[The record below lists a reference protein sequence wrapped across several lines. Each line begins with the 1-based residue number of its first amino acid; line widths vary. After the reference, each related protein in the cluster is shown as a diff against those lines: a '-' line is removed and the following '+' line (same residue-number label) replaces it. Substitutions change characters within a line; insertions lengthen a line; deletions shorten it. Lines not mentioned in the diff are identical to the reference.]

1 MINKNPLLL
10 LHIAVFLFGFTAII
24 GKLLSLDAYSLVWW
38 RMFISSLVFLVFPG
52 FIKKLKSFSLKQ
64 ILIFMSIGILVA
76 AHWVTFYGS
85 IKAAN
90 SVSLTLACFGLTAS
104 FTSVIEPIV
113 LRQKLRKG
121 ELFLGAIAF
130 IGLYCIYLSAPHMEA
145 PPNQVYLAI
154 LLGVVSS
161 FLAALFS
168 SLNALYIKEVHPVP
182 VTFLE
187 LLGGAIILALFFGL
201 VPSLELSAISHASDL
216 MWLLILT
223 VVCTNLAF
231 VLNLYALKKVSAFTA
246 NIAINLEPIYG
257 IILAVI
263 IFGENQNLNTWFYVG
278 ALIILAT
285 VFAHP
290 VMNRISRKRQS
301 RLNQDAAL

>member
-1 MINKNPLLL
+1 MLQKNPHIL

-24 GKLLSLDAYSLVWW
+24 GKLLSLDAYSLVCW
-38 RMFISSLVFLVFPG
+38 RMLISSFVFLVFPG
-52 FIKKLKSFSLKQ
+52 FFSKLKALNTKQ
-64 ILIFMSIGILVA
+64 IVLFMAIGILVA

-104 FTSVIEPIV
+104 FTSVIEPLI
-113 LRQKLRKG
+113 LGQRIRKG

-130 IGLYCIYLSAPHMEA
+130 VGLYCIYLSAPHMEA
-145 PPNQVYLAI
+145 APKQVYIAI
-154 LLGVVSS
+154 ILGVVSS

-168 SLNALYIKEVHPVP
+168 SLNARYIKEVHPIP

-187 LLGGAIILALFFGL
+187 LLGGALVMLLFFGL
-201 VPSLELSAISHASDL
+201 ISSVSLSSISYGPDL
-216 MWLLILT
+216 LWLLILT

-231 VLNLYALKKVSAFTA
+231 VLNLFALKKVSAFTA

-257 IILAVI
+257 IILAVL
-263 IFGENQNLNTWFYVG
+263 IFNENKNLNSWFYMG

-290 VMNRISRKRQS
+290 IMNRVSRR
-301 RLNQDAAL
+301 RLQKKEQAP